1 MNWKRF
7 DWARRSATPLE
18 LDLIEHYAAGKISRR
33 DFVRR
38 GTIIGLGAPV
48 MGAVI
53 AACGD
58 DDDEPAADDSAPAD
72 DSAAGDDGAPAAA
85 GGTLIVAI
93 QFGDAN
99 SGLDPLNMLDLGTYS
114 VLSQSFEYL
123 VGLADD
129 GNIGPTALS
138 TGWSPNEDGSVWTFD
153 IRPGVMWQDG
163 SEFTSADVAATFD
176 RLAIAGAGVAG
187 VIDEG
192 SVDASDPTKAVV
204 SLISPNGNFPVL
216 VSIFNP
222 QSLITPADYT
232 DGTRLDER
240 SAGTGA
246 WVLDSHDPTTFTTR
260 FTPNPNWWG
269 GSVNLDAVEMRGFES
284 IGTAVAA
291 LQGNEVDM
299 VQQFNVIDGRSLLT
313 DDNFVVLKPPAA
325 NHRQLW
331 FNTQEG
337 QYTDPQVRQAL
348 AFTINRQQ
356 MVDSLFEGQGV
367 VANDHPVYPTLP
379 FFEEGVVEQRA
390 PDIERARQ
398 LLADAGVPDGVSGPL
413 QVGNLQEI
421 PDMAAIVQQNAAEA
435 GFNFNV
441 SVTDN
446 SDFYGAHWCPGGGDD
461 PTRPCGP
468 SAEIGI
474 VDYGHRPTPD
484 IYFGRALATGGDWN
498 SSNYASDDFD
508 AAFNSYQSSV
518 DVEGQTAAVSDIQR
532 ILHEDTPAIY
542 AFYFDYL
549 SAHKNNVAG
558 VEVTAL
564 GHMLFQNAT
573 KSA

>member
-1 MNWKRF
+1 MNWNLF
-7 DWARRSATPLE
+7 DRARRQVGPVE
-18 LDLIEHYAAGKISRR
+18 RDLIEAYAQNRVTRR
-33 DFVRR
+33 SFIRR
-38 GTIIGLGAPV
+38 GVILGLSAPL
-48 MGAVI
+48 MSAVI

-58 DDDEPAADDSAPAD
+58 DDGDEAGETSDTT
-72 DSAAGDDGAPAAA
+72 AAGEGGDEGAAPTQ
-85 GGTLIVAI
+85 GGSLSAAI

-123 VGLADD
+123 VGLGPD
-129 GNIGPTALS
+129 GNIAPTALA

-153 IRPGVMWQDG
+153 LREGVMWQEG
-163 SEFTSADVAATFD
+163 TEFTSADVAATFD
-176 RLAIAGAGVAG
+176 RMAIAGAGVAG
-187 VIDEG
+187 VLSEG
-192 SVDASDPTKAVV
+192 STDSSDPLKAVV
-204 SLISPNGNFPVL
+204 TLDSPNGNFPVL

-232 DGTRLDER
+232 DGTTLDAR
-240 SAGTGA
+240 STGTGA
-246 WVLDSHDPTTFTTR
+246 WMLDSFDATTFTVV
-260 FTPNPNWWG
+260 FVPNPNWWG
-269 GSVNLDAVEMRGFES
+269 GSVNLDSITLRGFES

-291 LQGNEVDM
+291 MQAREVDM
-299 VQQFNVIDGRSLLT
+299 VQQFNVIDGSALLN
-313 DDNFVVLKPPAA
+313 DANFTLLKPPAA

-331 FNTQEG
+331 FNTQDG
-337 QYTDPQVRQAL
+337 QYTDALVRQAL
-348 AFTINRQQ
+348 AYTLNREQ
-356 MVDSLFEGQGV
+356 MVATLFEGQGI
-367 VANDHPVYPTLP
+367 VANDHPIYPTLP
-379 FFEEGVVEQRA
+379 FFDETAVPQRTR
-390 PDIERARQ
+390 DIDMAKQ
-398 LLADAGVPDGVSGPL
+398 LLADAGFPDGITGDI

-435 GFNFNV
+435 GFNLNV

-446 SDFYGAHWCPGGGDD
+446 SDFYGAYWCPGGDE
-461 PTRPCGP
+461 PTKPCGP

-498 SSNYASDDFD
+498 SSNYASDEFD
-508 AAFNSYQSSV
+508 RLFGEYQASI
-518 DVEGQTAAVSDIQR
+518 DVEGQTTAVSSIQQL
-532 ILHEDTPAIY
+532 LHQDTPACY

-549 SAHKNNVAG
+549 SGHDQSVSG

-564 GHMLFQNAT
+564 GHMQFQNAS